1 MNKTSQMMTYK
12 IYIPQLNIHL
22 ESNLT
27 DSKIPSGSC
36 IINITNENIENL
48 IVLLDERFNTI
59 SYQKKMLSDEESK
72 ILGFIKKKFNELK
85 SSDFEYG
92 TMDVSDSEFEYEPT
106 KNIYVKDFFNYLKVE
121 KRENII
127 ENILKVN
134 A

>member
-1 MNKTSQMMTYK
+1 MTFK
-12 IYIPQLNIHL
+12 IYIPQLNVEL

-59 SYQKKMLSDEESK
+59 SYQKKILSDEESK
-72 ILGFIKKKFNELK
+72 ILDFIKKKFNELK

-92 TMDVSDSEFEYEPT
+92 TMGVSDSEFEYEPT

>member
-1 MNKTSQMMTYK
+1 MMTFK
-12 IYIPQLNIHL
+12 IYIPQLNVEL

-59 SYQKKMLSDEESK
+59 SYQKKILSDEESK
-72 ILGFIKKKFNELK
+72 ILDFIKKKFNELK

-92 TMDVSDSEFEYEPT
+92 TMGVSDSEFEYEPT

>member
-22 ESNLT
+22 ESDLT
-27 DSKIPSGSC
+27 DYKMPSGSC
-36 IINITNENIENL
+36 IIKITNENIEPL
-48 IVLLDERFNTI
+48 IVILDERFNTI
-59 SYQKKMLSDEESK
+59 SYQKKMLSYEASK
-72 ILGFIKKKFNELK
+72 ILCFIKKKFNELK

-92 TMDVSDSEFEYEPT
+92 TMDVSGSEFEYAPT

>member
-1 MNKTSQMMTYK
+1 MNKTSRMMTYK
-12 IYIPQLNIHL
+12 IYIPQLNVQL

-27 DSKIPSGSC
+27 DSKMPSGSC
-36 IINITNENIENL
+36 IVNITNENIENL

-59 SYQKKMLSDEESK
+59 SYQTKMLSDEESK
-72 ILGFIKKKFNELK
+72 ILDFIEKKYNELK

-92 TMDVSDSEFEYEPT
+92 TMGVSDGSFEYEPT

-127 ENILKVN
+127 ENILK
-134 A
+134 

>member
-1 MNKTSQMMTYK
+1 MNKTSQMMTCK

-59 SYQKKMLSDEESK
+59 SYQKKMLNDEESK
-72 ILGFIKKKFNELK
+72 ILDFIKKKFNELK
-85 SSDFEYG
+85 SSNFEYG
-92 TMDVSDSEFEYEPT
+92 TMGVSDSEFEYEPT